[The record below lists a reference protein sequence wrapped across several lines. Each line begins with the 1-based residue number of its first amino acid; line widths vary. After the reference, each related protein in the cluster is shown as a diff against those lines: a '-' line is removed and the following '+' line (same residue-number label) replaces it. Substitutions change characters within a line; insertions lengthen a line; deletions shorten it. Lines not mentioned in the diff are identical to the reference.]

1 MLTART
7 AVSGYLHGYPY
18 RAHSSHKQPHR
29 DAVWNK
35 RLPQVGLEPAQIPA
49 VLWPAA
55 AELGCSVHTGP
66 PGHLE
71 ESGPRMADLHWPL
84 ESSGRGTLAHAM
96 KDHLDLT
103 QLGRHVDYR
112 KHSFMCWGPRKS
124 MKEKASQP
132 WKDKPEETFL
142 KTVSCQGE

>member
-55 AELGCSVHTGP
+55 AELVALSL
-66 PGHLE
+66 PGMLCAYWATRA
-71 ESGPRMADLHWPL
+71 SGGVW
-84 ESSGRGTLAHAM
+84 T
-96 KDHLDLT
+96 
-103 QLGRHVDYR
+103 
-112 KHSFMCWGPRKS
+112 
-124 MKEKASQP
+124 
-132 WKDKPEETFL
+132 
-142 KTVSCQGE
+142 